1 MDIDQAFFR
10 YFNRLSWTSFVC
22 YLKGSWK
29 TSDKIKAFLVLLFT
43 LEEAFRLCYVW
54 NLEDM
59 ESSLLFLAN
68 FNAIPMAG
76 RWLSLTSGILI
87 FELFLLQSIVWFK
100 PTYVL
105 KSRLYMT
112 RENYS
117 SFNKE
122 SKITFL
128 ISSWLMKCMV
138 SFFHV
143 VAISCG
149 FYYMYYFSFS
159 LSSICLSIFATTIQI
174 INMEIH
180 SHPLMFYSM
189 WVCSFRKLSYSI
201 NSLFINENSPL
212 STQLNRFTEVCLQSQ
227 ALNEESKRISTT
239 CFVFGCIVNTS
250 FFLMVRCL
258 ITSGGHSTV
267 PVVILTILATVLVFL
282 GRLIYFVGAAT
293 PLNQTIAMKKRV
305 YRILLYD
312 KNLSWKDR
320 VELLKIIKDQG
331 EIRTKMAL
339 TTIDG
344 HLLDTKLLGHHIFY
358 SVRVLI
364 LLLKII
370 QSQD

>member
-1 MDIDQAFFR
+1 MDINQLWIK
-10 YFNRLSWTSFVC
+10 YFDRLSWTSFAG

-29 TSDKIKAFLVLLFT
+29 TSDKIKSFLVLLYT

-54 NLEDM
+54 CLTDM

-76 RWLSLTSGILI
+76 RWLSLTSGILM
-87 FELFLLQSIVWFK
+87 FELFLLQSIVWFQ
-100 PTYVL
+100 PSHVL
-105 KSRLYMT
+105 KFRLYMT
-112 RENYS
+112 HDNQS

-122 SKITFL
+122 SKIIFS

-143 VAISCG
+143 IVISCG

-159 LSSICLSIFATTIQI
+159 LSSICFSILGTTIQI

-180 SHPLMFYSM
+180 SHPLMLYSM

-201 NSLFINENSPL
+201 DSLFIDNSPL
-212 STQLNRFTEVCLQSQ
+212 STQLNRFTQVYLHSQ

-239 CFVFGCIVNTS
+239 CFVFGCVVNTS
-250 FFLMVRCL
+250 FFLMIRCL
-258 ITSGGHSTV
+258 ITSRGQSTV
-267 PVVILTILATVLVFL
+267 PVVILTILASVLVFL

-370 QSQD
+370 QSQN